1 MKKTTQISILVILAL
16 VIGLYFFYD
25 VKYVS
30 PKKYVTRHE
39 TLASEYINGNIE
51 DLKVLF
57 FSDLEY
63 GEFVDNERLT
73 SLVKI
78 INDNNPDVVLFGGD
92 LVGEKVILNETQ
104 KNELLT
110 ELKKIKAPLGKFAV
124 LGDNDASLEN
134 IKSDVESILLN
145 SDFEVLHNT
154 HKTIRNNS
162 SDAINIIGLD
172 NIINGDKNYENAF
185 SNISSSSYTL
195 VFAHT
200 PDTALQID
208 ELKTNYFISGHSHGG
223 QINFLFYSYYTPEGS
238 SEFSKGKKNIN
249 DNYIVDVSNGVGTTK
264 KDFRIASSA
273 EVVLFTFA
281 HKDPPP
287 AEIDITELENK
298 ND

>member
-25 VKYVS
+25 VKYIS

-39 TLASEYINGNIE
+39 TLSSEYINDNIE

-92 LVGEKVILNETQ
+92 LVGEKVILNDTQ
-104 KNELLT
+104 KNELTTQLQN
-110 ELKKIKAPLGKFAV
+110 IKAPLGKFAV
-124 LGDNDASLEN
+124 LGDNDAAIES
-134 IKSDVESILLN
+134 IKTDVETILLN
-145 SDFEVLHNT
+145 SEFEVLHNT
-154 HKTIRNNS
+154 HKTLRNNS
-162 SDAINIIGLD
+162 PAAINIIGLD

-185 SNISSSSYTL
+185 SNISTSSYTL
-195 VFAHT
+195 VFCHT
-200 PDTALQID
+200 PDSALEID
-208 ELKTNYFISGHSHGG
+208 ETKTNYFISGHSHGG
-223 QINFLFYSYYTPEGS
+223 QINFLFYSYYTPEGAV
-238 SEFSKGKKNIN
+238 EFSKGKKNIN
-249 DNYIVDVSNGVGTTK
+249 NNFIVDVSNGVGTTQ
-264 KDFRIASSA
+264 KDFRISSNA
-273 EVVLFTFA
+273 EVVLFNFA
-281 HKDPPP
+281 HEDPIPE
-287 AEIDITELENK
+287 EIDITELENK